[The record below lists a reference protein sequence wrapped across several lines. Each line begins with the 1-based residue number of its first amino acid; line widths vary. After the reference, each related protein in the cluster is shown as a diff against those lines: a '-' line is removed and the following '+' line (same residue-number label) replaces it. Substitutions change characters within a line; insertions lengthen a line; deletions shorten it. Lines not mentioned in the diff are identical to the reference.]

1 MRLSK
6 RQLKRIIREEYSK
19 LKRRNLIREGNFDP
33 DPIEDAWWCVSETCE
48 FEPGSTQITYD
59 LHYVAEQFDLDQML
73 SRYIQAGEP
82 CTFDEMG
89 ESEDTAAK
97 WKKFLLAAGP
107 EGPALAAAFSEFWER
122 NYMG

>member
-6 RQLKRIIREEYSK
+6 RQLKRIIREEYSR
-19 LKRRNLIREGNFDP
+19 LKRRGLIREGNFDK

-48 FEPGSTQITYD
+48 IEEGSTQITHD

-82 CTFDEMG
+82 CTYDDMG
-89 ESEDTAAK
+89 GNDTAGK
-97 WKKFLLAAGP
+97 WKEFLLSVGS
-107 EGPALAAAFSEFWER
+107 EGPALATAFSEFWER
-122 NYMG
+122 NYMN